1 MSEPGGWFNCQ
12 VVMAGPAEDE
22 NIYIRLRERQGT
34 FERWY
39 SAVPRIRREMLAT
52 ALTAISLGLSVDVS
66 WYRQPNTAA
75 STACTLLSAKPV

>member
-52 ALTAISLGLSVDVS
+52 ALTAISLGLSVDV
-66 WYRQPNTAA
+66 NLA
-75 STACTLLSAKPV
+75 STTEYSRINRLYVTIR